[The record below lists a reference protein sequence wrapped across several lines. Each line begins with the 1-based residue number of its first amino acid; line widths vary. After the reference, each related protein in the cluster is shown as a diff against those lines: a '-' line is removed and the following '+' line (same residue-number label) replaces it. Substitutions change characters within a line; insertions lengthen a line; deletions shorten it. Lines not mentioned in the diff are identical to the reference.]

1 LLTLG
6 ETKDIENKIIN
17 FIIGMKEQG
26 NNYSA
31 IRNYVRPV
39 ISFYKIN
46 DIILNTTKIGKFMPS
61 KTRVK
66 KIEDIATKK
75 SSGC

>member
-1 LLTLG
+1 
-6 ETKDIENKIIN
+6 
-17 FIIGMKEQG
+17 MKEQG

-61 KTRVK
+61 KTCVNGWSQ
-66 KIEDIATKK
+66 I
-75 SSGC
+75 SQSGRWMETDNVYYC